1 MMRGPEMWEGEEL
14 TARVAALEL
23 TVVDLPTSVWSR
35 WVAGPPAAADVPP
48 SVRRVLIGGE
58 ELRAGHAREWHR
70 KGFSHVPLLNGYG
83 PTEAVVSAT
92 QHEVG
97 PRDGEAGRLSIGR
110 PLPGRVAR
118 VLGRWGEERP
128 VGAPGELC
136 LGGPLARGYLGRP
149 ALTAERFVPDPFAD
163 QPGARLYRSGD
174 LVRRRPDGDL
184 EFLGRVDDQVKIRG
198 FRVEPGEVAAVLLAH
213 PQVREAE
220 VVARSDRSVGSPAGL
235 RLVAYL
241 VPAGP
246 PPADADLR
254 AFLRERL
261 PEAMVPAAFVSLDA
275 LPPPPHGKVD
285 RRALPPPPEAAELA
299 GSAPPRDAREERLA
313 AVWRQVLG
321 LERLGIHDNFF
332 QLGGD
337 SILAIQV
344 VARARREG
352 LALTTRQV
360 FEHQTI
366 AALAAV
372 AGSAG
377 TAAGEEQGPVE
388 GEAPLTPV
396 QRRFFAEERRR
407 PWHYN
412 QAVVL
417 VPRARLAVPALS
429 AALDRLAAH
438 HDALRLRFCGLQ
450 QTHAPVAPVPLLEAD
465 LGAAP
470 AALAAAMEE
479 LQSGLDLERG
489 PLFTAAL
496 FRMKEGDRLL
506 LTAHHLVVDGVSWR
520 VLVED
525 LAAAC
530 EGLPLPPK
538 TTSWKRWA
546 ELLAGHA
553 RSADI
558 AAELPYWRA
567 LPVPPPLPRDLPGGG
582 GAVAT
587 VAVELG
593 AEATR
598 ALLQEVPEVYRTRI
612 DDLLLAALARA
623 FAAWTGPWTG
633 ENALRVELE
642 GHGREEMSPGVP
654 GVDLSRTVGWFTT
667 FYPVVLA
674 LPPGGGPREAIR
686 AVKETLR
693 AVPGRGLGYGL
704 LQDRLAAL
712 PVPEVSFNYLGRLDA
727 AAGEEDLLAF
737 APETVRNALGEA
749 PAGRPSFAVDALVV
763 DGRLRVSWSYDP
775 DRHLPATAGRLARGF
790 LAEIEALVEH
800 CLSPG
805 AGGFTP
811 SDFPLAA
818 LSQED
823 LDRLLGDD
831 RSVED
836 LYPLAPMQEGLLFH
850 SLYAGA
856 GADLYFE
863 QLTAELEGDL
873 DETAFAAA
881 WQRVVERHTALRTGF
896 LSHGVERPLQL
907 VRRAAEVPWASE
919 DWRGPPPPHGEA
931 RRGELPA
938 PHPAPGVPPPPP
950 PPRRLGRARP
960 GGRPRR
966 LVWSSHHILL
976 DGWCFPLLLNEVFP
990 LYGSAAAALPPARPY
1005 RDYVA
1010 WLRGRDEA
1018 AALGRWRRRL

>member
-1 MMRGPEMWEGEEL
+1 
-14 TARVAALEL
+14 
-23 TVVDLPTSVWSR
+23 
-35 WVAGPPAAADVPP
+35 
-48 SVRRVLIGGE
+48 
-58 ELRAGHAREWHR
+58 
-70 KGFSHVPLLNGYG
+70 
-83 PTEAVVSAT
+83 
-92 QHEVG
+92 
-97 PRDGEAGRLSIGR
+97 
-110 PLPGRVAR
+110 
-118 VLGRWGEERP
+118 
-128 VGAPGELC
+128 
-136 LGGPLARGYLGRP
+136 
-149 ALTAERFVPDPFAD
+149 
-163 QPGARLYRSGD
+163 
-174 LVRRRPDGDL
+174 
-184 EFLGRVDDQVKIRG
+184 
-198 FRVEPGEVAAVLLAH
+198 
-213 PQVREAE
+213 
-220 VVARSDRSVGSPAGL
+220 
-235 RLVAYL
+235 
-241 VPAGP
+241 
-246 PPADADLR
+246 
-254 AFLRERL
+254 
-261 PEAMVPAAFVSLDA
+261 
-275 LPPPPHGKVD
+275 
-285 RRALPPPPEAAELA
+285 
-299 GSAPPRDAREERLA
+299 
-313 AVWRQVLG
+313 
-321 LERLGIHDNFF
+321 
-332 QLGGD
+332 
-337 SILAIQV
+337 LAIQV

-352 LALTTRQV
+352 LMLTTRQL

-366 AALAAV
+366 AALAAA

-377 TAAGEEQGPVE
+377 PEAGEEQGPVE

-438 HDALRLRFCGLQ
+438 HDALRLRFAYAEGEWRQ
-450 QTHAPVAPVPLLEAD
+450 IHAPAAPVPLLEAD
-465 LGAAP
+465 LTAAP
-470 AALAAAMEE
+470 AALAALAAAMEE

-496 FRMKEGDRLL
+496 FRLTDGDRLL

-525 LAAAC
+525 LATAL
-530 EGLPLPPK
+530 EGGALPPK

-546 ELLAGHA
+546 ELLAGYS
-553 RSADI
+553 RSPELE
-558 AAELPYWRA
+558 AELPYW
-567 LPVPPPLPRDLPGGG
+567 LDQPGVPPLPRDLPGGG

-593 AEATR
+593 RDATR
-598 ALLQEVPEVYRTRI
+598 ALLQEVPEVYRTRV

-623 FAAWTGPWTG
+623 FAAWTG
-633 ENALRVELE
+633 ENVLRVELE

-667 FYPVVLA
+667 LYPVVLA

-693 AVPGRGLGYGL
+693 AIPGRGLGYGL
-704 LQDRLAAL
+704 LEDRLAL
-712 PVPEVSFNYLGRLDA
+712 PAPEVVFNYLGRLDA

-749 PAGRPSFAVDALVV
+749 PASRPAFSIDALVV
-763 DGRLRVSWSYDP
+763 DGRLRVSWTWDP
-775 DRHLPATAGRLARGF
+775 GRHLPATAERLAQGF

-831 RSVED
+831 RTVED

-850 SLYAGA
+850 GLYAGA

-881 WQRVVERHTALRTGF
+881 WRRVVERHTALRTGF

-919 DWRGPPPPHGEA
+919 DWRGLAPPEVEA
-931 RRGELPA
+931 RWGELLA
-938 PHPAPGVPPPPP
+938 AD
-950 PPRRLGRARP
+950 RAR
-960 GGRPRR
+960 GFDLSRPPLLRLALARTGERTRR

-976 DGWCFPLLLNEVFP
+976 DGWCFPLLLNEVFT

-1018 AALGRWRRRL
+1018 EALGRWRRRLEGFTAPTPVPFDLPGALGRAQGGRPEDYFEREAALPARLLEGLAQRLRVTLNTVVQGAWALLLSRYAQESDVVFGAVVSGRPAELPGVESMVGLFINTVPVRVEVPEDEPASAWLPRLQADQLELRQHEWTP